1 MLCHWLMIL
10 LMNFWFWLPLT
21 RASTIKRRLCD
32 LPWLKSVVFPLF
44 NRCYFKCM
52 HFVFISSYLIAS
64 FRSAVLAFLCT
75 SHIANMLKGCEW
87 KSKRKTMILFILTG
101 YRLDWKCNSKH
112 RIISGK
118 IGKRKKER
126 KSECCVYAHCASHKI
141 IASLWTCFIHASS
154 MRASNEWNAQCT
166 HIGISIR
173 CYRDTRS
180 AKDAECWYC
189 MVCVAL
195 MRTTFRVHFVFNYV
209 HFGLAYAISL
219 LHSFS
224 ARMLVNFRSSLNSN
238 LKFFKIAFRSFAIR
252 NTSVIL
258 I

>member
-118 IGKRKKER
+118 IGKRQKER
-126 KSECCVYAHCASHKI
+126 ANVACIRIVHRTKSSPRCEPV
-141 IASLWTCFIHASS
+141 SS
-154 MRASNEWNAQCT
+154 MHRVCEHQMNGMHRAHTSAYRFDVIEIHDQPKMQNAD
-166 HIGISIR
+166 IV
-173 CYRDTRS
+173 
-180 AKDAECWYC
+180 W
-189 MVCVAL
+189 CV
-195 MRTTFRVHFVFNYV
+195 
-209 HFGLAYAISL
+209 
-219 LHSFS
+219 
-224 ARMLVNFRSSLNSN
+224 
-238 LKFFKIAFRSFAIR
+238 
-252 NTSVIL
+252 
-258 I
+258 